1 MTPSHRRPDPFSRGS
16 IYPRRPSHQRERKR
30 ENEDESDWRDDMWRA
45 RGLARLRASRAAC
58 WCRRGA
64 HLNSFFH
71 QKRPRRDGVFWQE
84 LAPPAGEL
92 ISQDDG
98 YDRHKMS
105 PQAII
110 HNLYARPPAPCLPS
124 SMSPRCYNLATQ
136 KGPALRVFGT
146 HQSRLFT
153 LSS

>member
-1 MTPSHRRPDPFSRGS
+1 M
-16 IYPRRPSHQRERKR
+16 
-30 ENEDESDWRDDMWRA
+30 
-45 RGLARLRASRAAC
+45 
-58 WCRRGA
+58 
-64 HLNSFFH
+64 
-71 QKRPRRDGVFWQE
+71 FWQE

>member
-92 ISQDDG
+92 TAQAEG
-98 YDRHKMS
+98 YNGHPMAPRASTHRLS
-105 PQAII
+105 V
-110 HNLYARPPAPCLPS
+110 RPPAPVLTS
-124 SMSPRCYNLATQ
+124 SRCPRCYNCTNQ
-136 KGPALRVFGT
+136 KGPPWRVCCTQQGL
-146 HQSRLFT
+146 LFT